1 MTLARRVVPGRG
13 QDALRVALGRID
25 VRALPRMEATGDAWR
40 PEPYEHLYERLAQ
53 ELPRADSIGDGDY
66 DLIGR
71 IELSA
76 LLAAG
81 LEPQHTLV
89 DFGCGTGRLAKHVVP
104 RLARGAYIGID
115 ISQTMLAQAQA
126 QVGLLKRTKVGS
138 GCRITWKHQT
148 GVVFDLPP
156 ESVDFFAAYSV
167 FTHMEHEDSYRYLL
181 EAHRAVRPGG
191 KFVFSCL
198 TMDIPLIRSLF
209 LNSAESNLEDRW
221 RMVRNVTTTYDYMA
235 AIAELAGWQV
245 ERWYKGVEKLIP
257 LDGGDGELAALG
269 QSVCVLRS

>member
-25 VRALPRMEATGDAWR
+25 VRALPRIAAADEAWR

-53 ELPRADSIGDGDY
+53 ELPPADSIGDGDW

-76 LLAAG
+76 LLASG
-81 LEPQHTLV
+81 LEPGHTLV
-89 DFGCGTGRLAKHVVP
+89 DFGCGTGRLAVHAIP

-126 QVGLLKRTKVGS
+126 RVAQLTRTKGGA
-138 GCRITWKHQT
+138 GCQVTWKHQT

-156 ESVDFFAAYSV
+156 ESVDFIAAYSV
-167 FTHMEHEDSYRYLL
+167 FTHMEHEDAYRYLL

-198 TMDIPLIRSLF
+198 TMDIPLIRSFF
-209 LNSAESNLEDRW
+209 LTSAESTLEDRW
-221 RMVRNVTTTYDYMA
+221 RTVRNVTTTRDYMA
-235 AIAELAGWQV
+235 AVAELAGWQV
-245 ERWYKGVEKLIP
+245 ERWYKGDEKLIP

-269 QSVCVLRS
+269 QSVCVLRR